1 MKGGKA
7 AEKKI
12 RMKIPRRIKFS
23 QFITPA
29 SPKFQRDF
37 FFVNHVKSVIFK
49 SGKDSSRKE
58 ARLKVEA
65 CCVPCMCAFLLLL
78 CTVGLVILWGLH

>member
-1 MKGGKA
+1 M
-7 AEKKI
+7 KI
-12 RMKIPRRIKFS
+12 RRKIKFNL
-23 QFITPA
+23 FVTPT

-37 FFVNHVKSVIFK
+37 FFVNRMKSLVFR

-65 CCVPCMCAFLLLL
+65 CCVPCTCAFLLLL
-78 CTVGLVILWGLH
+78 CTVGLIILWGLH